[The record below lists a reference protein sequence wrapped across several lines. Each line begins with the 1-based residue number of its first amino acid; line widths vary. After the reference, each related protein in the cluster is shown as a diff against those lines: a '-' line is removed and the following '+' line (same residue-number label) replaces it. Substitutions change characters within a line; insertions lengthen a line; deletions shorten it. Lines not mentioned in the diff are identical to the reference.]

1 MTTFRA
7 FRAFRVL
14 RAFRAFRVLRAF
26 RAFRVFIVLL
36 ILAACSRGDGLPWE
50 EDFSA
55 SGAWKLESDAAAR
68 VTVEGGV
75 LRISIAAPN
84 QLAWASAGKDLRDFR
99 LTVEASQ
106 VAGPD
111 DNEYGVLVR
120 MQDPRN
126 FYAFSVSGDGYFLV
140 SRFVDGVRQ
149 PLGADWTP
157 SDAVHPGVSTN
168 ILEVTAQGSRL
179 TFVVNGQQ
187 LLQVEDDRFSHGDV
201 GLHAGSFYEGGVEV
215 QFDNLRVTAP

>member
-1 MTTFRA
+1 MTRGFGILG
-7 FRAFRVL
+7 VL
-14 RAFRAFRVLRAF
+14 CLA
-26 RAFRVFIVLL
+26 LL
-36 ILAACSRGDGLPWE
+36 LSGCGRGDGLPWE

-55 SGAWKLESDAAAR
+55 PGAWKLESDAAAR
-68 VTVEGGV
+68 VTMEGGV
-75 LRISIAAPN
+75 LRIAIAAPN

-149 PLGADWTP
+149 PLGADWSP
-157 SDAVHPGVSTN
+157 SDAVHPGTGTN
-168 ILEVTAQGSRL
+168 VLEVVVQGNRL
-179 TFVVNGQQ
+179 TFIVNDRQ
-187 LLQVEDDRFSHGDV
+187 LAQVEDDRFVHGDV
-201 GLHAGSFYEGGVEV
+201 GLYAGSFYEGGVEV
-215 QFDNLRVTAP
+215 HFDNLRVTAP

>member
-1 MTTFRA
+1 MTA
-7 FRAFRVL
+7 FRA
-14 RAFRAFRVLRAF
+14 
-26 RAFRVFIVLL
+26 LL
-36 ILAACSRGDGLPWE
+36 VVIPLLLLTACGKGEGLSWE

-55 SGAWKLESDAAAR
+55 PGAWKLESDAAAR
-68 VTVEGGV
+68 VTVEEGV
-75 LRISIAAPN
+75 LRISILAPN

-126 FYAFSVSGDGYFLV
+126 FYALSVSGDGYFLV

-149 PLGADWTP
+149 PLGADWMP
-157 SDAVHPGVSTN
+157 SDAVHPGIGTN
-168 ILEVTAQGSRL
+168 VLEVVVQGNQL
-179 TFVVNGQQ
+179 TFIVNGRQ
-187 LLQVEDDRFSHGDV
+187 LARLEDDRFSHGDV
-201 GLHAGSFYEGGVEV
+201 GLYAGSFYEGGVEV
-215 QFDNLRVTAP
+215 RFDNLRVTAP

>member
-1 MTTFRA
+1 MTA
-7 FRAFRVL
+7 FRA
-14 RAFRAFRVLRAF
+14 
-26 RAFRVFIVLL
+26 LL
-36 ILAACSRGDGLPWE
+36 VVITLLLLTACGKGEGLSWK

-55 SGAWKLESDAAAR
+55 PGAWKLESDAAAR
-68 VTVEGGV
+68 VTVEEGV
-75 LRISIAAPN
+75 LRISILAPN

-126 FYAFSVSGDGYFLV
+126 FYALSVSGDGYFLV

-149 PLGADWTP
+149 PLGADWMP
-157 SDAVHPGVSTN
+157 SDAVHAGIGTN
-168 ILEVTAQGSRL
+168 VLEVVVQGNQV
-179 TFVVNGQQ
+179 TFIVNGRQ
-187 LLQVEDDRFSHGDV
+187 LARVEDDRFSHGDV
-201 GLHAGSFYEGGVEV
+201 GLYAGSFYEGGVEV
-215 QFDNLRVTAP
+215 QFDNLLVTAP

>member
-1 MTTFRA
+1 MKTPVHRMTEYGILCWV
-7 FRAFRVL
+7 VL
-14 RAFRAFRVLRAF
+14 S
-26 RAFRVFIVLL
+26 LL
-36 ILAACSRGDGLPWE
+36 LTACGGGSDLPWE

-55 SGAWKLESDAAAR
+55 PGNWKLESDAAAR
-68 VTVEGGV
+68 VTVEEGA
-75 LRISIAAPN
+75 LRISITAPN
-84 QLAWASAGKDLRDFR
+84 QLAWASAGKDLKDFR

-140 SRFVDGVRQ
+140 SRFADGVRQ

-157 SDAVHPGVSTN
+157 ADAIHPGIATN
-168 ILEVTAQGSRL
+168 ALEIVAQGNRL
-179 TFVVNGQQ
+179 TFIVNGQQ
-187 LLQVEDDRFSHGDV
+187 LARVDDDRFSHGDI
-201 GLHAGSFYEGGVEV
+201 GLYAGSFYEGGVEV
-215 QFDNLRVTAP
+215 QFDNLRVRAP

>member
-1 MTTFRA
+1 MKRGFGILG
-7 FRAFRVL
+7 VL
-14 RAFRAFRVLRAF
+14 CLA
-26 RAFRVFIVLL
+26 LL
-36 ILAACSRGDGLPWE
+36 LGGCGRGEGLPWE

-55 SGAWKLESDAAAR
+55 PGAWKLESDAAAR
-68 VTVEGGV
+68 VTVEEGV

-99 LTVEASQ
+99 LRVEASQ

-149 PLGADWTP
+149 PLGADWSP
-157 SDAVHPGVSTN
+157 SDAVHPGAGTN
-168 ILEVTAQGSRL
+168 VLEVVAQGNRL
-179 TFVVNGQQ
+179 TFIVNDRQ
-187 LLQVEDDRFSHGDV
+187 LAQVEDDRFVRGDI
-201 GLHAGSFYEGGVEV
+201 GLYAGSFYEGGVEV
-215 QFDNLRVTAP
+215 HFDNLRVTAP